1 MRNLQYEVLQ
11 SLSGLFT
18 TRQTAAHKAATLTVA
33 LAAPLATCGAY
44 TLRAGRALRLRPSA
58 NALLR
63 IVQGGA
69 WVTLPSQPGDHFLRT
84 GDSLQV
90 HAGDDIV
97 MEAWRVPAG
106 QVLCFD
112 WDASGTARPAQAV
125 AQRRKP
131 HSLVATPQR
140 RIAAQPGLTDLRAA
154 LLMCSGR

>member
-1 MRNLQYEVLQ
+1 MRNLQHEVLQ

-18 TRQTAAHKAATLTVA
+18 PRQTAAHKAAPLTVA

-44 TLRAGRALRLRPSA
+44 TLRAGRALQLRPPA

-69 WVTLPSQPGDHFLRT
+69 WVTLPSQPGDHFLRA

-90 HAGDDIV
+90 HAGDDVV
-97 MEAWRVPAG
+97 MEPWRVPAG

-112 WDASGTARPAQAV
+112 WDASGTARSAQAI
-125 AQRRKP
+125 AQRPKP
-131 HSLVATPQR
+131 SSLHMTPQR
-140 RIAAQPGLTDLRAA
+140 RLAAQLGLTDLRAA
-154 LLMCSGR
+154 LLICSGR